1 MSAVASYWIGRAG
14 VLGRFGSGL
23 PTATRSAIG
32 RGGVVRLLAAPAL
45 LAGQGATARGGRAV
59 ALFLRLLLGQQAK
72 RKHSGFRMFFA
83 LKYLS
88 DAVGVGAKTL
98 HDVGERLALMT
109 QDMCCN
115 GIIKRETLPL
125 YHDVIEFHPGH
136 GVYLNCH
143 MGPPFGNMVR
153 RLVENLRAG
162 ITAVLSAAAPLAGS
176 KFESLRSGFSFY
188 HRNGIV
194 AQGLRVDSRNISFL
208 TDVLL
213 LGVVSDRGL

>member
-1 MSAVASYWIGRAG
+1 M
-14 VLGRFGSGL
+14 GRFGSGH
-23 PTATRSAIG
+23 PTTCLLVIG
-32 RGGVVRLLAAPAL
+32 RGRVVRLLAAPAL
-45 LAGQGATARGGRAV
+45 LVGQGATARGGRAV
-59 ALFLRLLLGQQAK
+59 TLFLRLLLGQQAK
-72 RKHSGFRMFFA
+72 RKHSGFWVFFA

-98 HDVGERLALMT
+98 HDIGERLALMT

-143 MGPPFGNMVR
+143 LLTPFGNVVR
-153 RLVENLRAG
+153 RLLKNLRAG

-194 AQGLRVDSRNISFL
+194 AQGLRAFSPQHF
-208 TDVLL
+208 VLDRYL
-213 LGVVSDRGL
+213 AARGGV